1 MKAVCSF
8 RVTLGQGSSRRSS
21 VGVFLHFP
29 GAMRDAS
36 TPDSTQGRRHCYLR
50 FRRQKGGDWVKVTAC
65 QLEAVPAGK
74 KPSSPRACSLSFPVR
89 GAEDVG

>member
-36 TPDSTQGRRHCYLR
+36 TPDSTQGRRHYYLR

-74 KPSSPRACSLSFPVR
+74 KPSTSTRLQPQFPCPWC
-89 GAEDVG
+89 